1 MLIISRSNCIRC
13 FFDFGSEGGSKFNS
27 GKLDVFYA
35 KTKDLSTRYSDLK
48 NYITNDEN
56 LRAEKFHFE
65 QDRETYIS
73 CHAVLRLVL
82 AKSLNVKPLE
92 IRYKIGL
99 NNKPSLI
106 GDQIYFNV
114 THTKEAFAF
123 AVSSVFYIGI
133 DLEDINRRVDIHSII
148 KSFFSKKEREYI
160 LESKTDA
167 KGRFFLLWTRKEA
180 LLKAIGTGIITNLP
194 QIEVSERENII
205 YKKSFD
211 NLICDFVYNE
221 HFIYSEKM
229 LNYYLSIALP
239 QKAVIVMNPINQ
251 ENIGSYL
258 N

>member
-1 MLIISRSNCIRC
+1 MLIIPRSNCIRC
-13 FFDFGSEGGSKFNS
+13 FFDSGSEGGSKFNS

-35 KTKDLSTRYSDLK
+35 ETKDLSTRYSDLK
-48 NYITNDEN
+48 NYITYDEN

-123 AVSSVFYIGI
+123 AISSKHYLGI
-133 DLEDINRRVDIHSII
+133 DLE
-148 KSFFSKKEREYI
+148 
-160 LESKTDA
+160 
-167 KGRFFLLWTRKEA
+167 
-180 LLKAIGTGIITNLP
+180 
-194 QIEVSERENII
+194 EVSE
-205 YKKSFD
+205 S
-211 NLICDFVYNE
+211 LDFT
-221 HFIYSEKM
+221 
-229 LNYYLSIALP
+229 SILEAYFSI
-239 QKAVIVMNPINQ
+239 KAV
-251 ENIGSYL
+251 
-258 N
+258 